1 METVLVNKLVT
12 SEWSLNI
19 IMDHYPEVKVEEREF
34 PTSASRHDSAS
45 SVTKAANFHSPP
57 SLVPSRQSSHIM
69 ANGTSNTSAEQ
80 QSFSNP
86 PRSDATEPQMSP
98 RKDSLVHTNDETAE
112 KIKAEFARYTD
123 APPPYSKQEYENK
136 TEEQTLNMMTQDYAK
151 ELSRMMGRQ
160 LVRGLRTDSTAEKA

>member
-1 METVLVNKLVT
+1 
-12 SEWSLNI
+12 
-19 IMDHYPEVKVEEREF
+19 
-34 PTSASRHDSAS
+34 
-45 SVTKAANFHSPP
+45 
-57 SLVPSRQSSHIM
+57 
-69 ANGTSNTSAEQ
+69 
-80 QSFSNP
+80 
-86 PRSDATEPQMSP
+86 MSP